1 MEKKVYITKEE
12 QEKCRRVAEAFAE
25 LYGLENILVMDAGRY
40 GFVKLQYYKEPQ
52 GFDDVITFTDSQS
65 MFENLWQE
73 WLDTKLYLMA
83 KGTPLMEKGYGGV
96 LKSLPEEKQKEL
108 TERKADFAIKAG
120 ITLLIS
126 LIDSIVIFLSTF
138 RHRVQKSLNIKRQL
152 QAVCS

>member
-96 LKSLPEEKQKEL
+96 LKVCRRKNRRNLQTEKP
-108 TERKADFAIKAG
+108 
-120 ITLLIS
+120 TL
-126 LIDSIVIFLSTF
+126 
-138 RHRVQKSLNIKRQL
+138 Q
-152 QAVCS
+152 